1 MMQLCKNM
9 PIFIGFIAVTTYWFS
24 VQPLALLYTLPPAHA
39 AGHAKAQKVNFY
51 CL

>member
-24 VQPLALLYTLPPAHA
+24 VQLLIAELLPPHWV
-39 AGHAKAQKVNFY
+39 HP
-51 CL
+51 